1 MKKLEDDSL
10 NIRKLEIIK
19 KIIANNQSSKDSNNY
34 SISYEDDKIMINC
47 LNEKNRT
54 KLVIDDLIR
63 QDKDTFYYKLF
74 PKKNRTVL
82 DCTAGL
88 GRDGIMISKLGYD
101 VTMIERNP
109 ILILL
114 INNFLKRNVNIKAK
128 LFYGDSLSYITST
141 KMIFDYIY
149 IDFMF
154 DKKKKSKPSKYDSF
168 LRSMDNHNVNKIK
181 FIENILKYCK
191 DRVIV
196 KEPIKSDSNIVSYD
210 FEIKTKLIR
219 YKIFHG
225 KAN

>member
-82 DCTAGL
+82 DCTN
-88 GRDGIMISKLGYD
+88 GRAS
-101 VTMIERNP
+101 
-109 ILILL
+109 
-114 INNFLKRNVNIKAK
+114 
-128 LFYGDSLSYITST
+128 
-141 KMIFDYIY
+141 
-149 IDFMF
+149 
-154 DKKKKSKPSKYDSF
+154 
-168 LRSMDNHNVNKIK
+168 
-181 FIENILKYCK
+181 
-191 DRVIV
+191 
-196 KEPIKSDSNIVSYD
+196 
-210 FEIKTKLIR
+210 
-219 YKIFHG
+219 
-225 KAN
+225 